1 MVATPKF
8 CSSCGSPLPPGARF
22 CAKCGSP
29 VQAAPGAS
37 PPPVI
42 PAPGQTPGA
51 VPTPA
56 PAAVPVPGST
66 TVVVQVSAPA
76 AAEPIVGII
85 SLQRRKG
92 FMGVSVETFNMIV
105 TPRRLA
111 LVSVSDQT
119 MKEAVNTAREQAKAE
134 GKGFF
139 GQMGAQMGWLN
150 VLYRRYQETP
160 IDVVLAQSPGSFVLL
175 NQEVRSI
182 RLRDPALVRVGT
194 ARQESTRSE
203 MTIETAAGKQEFEL
217 VTMKA
222 REAGQILQQTLG
234 GIVR

>member
-1 MVATPKF
+1 MVTTPKF

-29 VQAAPGAS
+29 VQVAPGAP

-42 PAPGQTPGA
+42 PVPGQAPGTAPTPG
-51 VPTPA
+51 
-56 PAAVPVPGST
+56 PAAVPAPGPA
-66 TVVVQVSAPA
+66 TVIVQVSAPA

-92 FMGVSVETFNMIV
+92 FMGMGVETFNMIV

-111 LVSVSDQT
+111 LVFVSNQT
-119 MKEAVNTAREQAKAE
+119 MQEAVVAARDQARAE
-134 GKGFF
+134 GKGVF
-139 GQMGAQMGWLN
+139 GQIGAQMGWLN

-160 IDVVLAQSPGSFVLL
+160 IDVLLAQSPGSFVLL
-175 NQEVRSI
+175 NQEVRSV
-182 RLRDPALVRVGT
+182 RLHDPALVRLGN

-203 MTIETAAGKQEFEL
+203 MTIETAAGKQKWEL

-234 GIVR
+234 GVVR